1 MYLKSLRICTL
12 IIFAL
17 YSNLL
22 GSDVEKKL
30 SKIQQSVPKTSEKS
44 VYADI
49 SIGTGLLYLNR
60 GSEDQIFEGEFYYQ
74 NQSPAVEYE
83 IVGSEGRLTIDFNEF
98 RSGEKNEERNIKS
111 LSSFDDFKEN
121 ECRLNLSDKIP
132 FSLNL
137 DLGLVKG
144 ELDLGGLQIQNL
156 DFTSGVS
163 KAYINFNSPNPVI
176 LESFNVEAG
185 VGDLEINNIC
195 NSNFRYF
202 NFDGGIGNYV
212 LDFSGEIEHDGNINI
227 GVGLG
232 RIKLYLPRSSGVRI
246 RVDKSFLSSF
256 SIDDIYKKDD
266 LYYNDNWGNA
276 QANLDFKISSEVGKV
291 SVIWLDE

>member
-1 MYLKSLRICTL
+1 MLWNL
-12 IIFAL
+12 I
-17 YSNLL
+17 

-30 SKIQQSVPKTSEKS
+30 SKIQQSVPKTTEKS

-49 SIGTGLLYLNR
+49 SLGTGLLYLNR
-60 GSEDQIFEGEFYYQ
+60 GTENQIFEGEFFYQ
-74 NQSPAVEYE
+74 NQSPSIEYE

-98 RSGEKNEERNIKS
+98 GSGHKDEERNIKS
-111 LSSFDDFKEN
+111 LSSLDDFKEN

-132 FSLNL
+132 LSLNL

-144 ELDLGGLQIQNL
+144 ELDLGGLQIENF

-163 KAYINFNSPNPVI
+163 KAYINFNTPNPVI
-176 LESFNVEAG
+176 LENFNVEAG
-185 VGDLEINNIC
+185 VGDLEINKIG

-212 LDFSGEIEHDGNINI
+212 LDFSGQLKHDASINI

-246 RVDKSFLSSF
+246 IVDESFLSSF

-266 LYYNDNWGNA
+266 IYYNNNWGNA
-276 QANLDFKISSEVGKV
+276 VANLDFKISSEVGKV
-291 SVIWLDE
+291 TVIWLDE